1 MPARSALENSAIGAP
16 FKPNAYLVR
25 RAVQRLRKNVAAHF
39 PFHSRPCADMPARLE
54 PRRAIIAVAPFDD
67 DARAAPSAPVP
78 IRQLPDILIN
88 QIAAGEVVERP
99 ASVVKELVENAL
111 DAGALRIDIDLE
123 EGGVRL
129 IRIRDDGAG
138 IAAAELPLA
147 ISRHATSKIASL
159 DDLEGVATLGFRGEA
174 LPSIASVSRFVVVS
188 RRDEAEH
195 GSSLEVEGGRVGGI
209 TPKPHPRGTT
219 VEVRDLFFNVP
230 ARRKFLKAERTE
242 LGHIEEWLRQLALAR
257 PDVELRV
264 SHNGRPSRRWKG
276 EGGGMLHGAG
286 VSHVRLNETLG
297 EEFAR
302 HALRVDHS
310 AAGLRLHGWIAQPA
324 YNRASA
330 DQQYL
335 YVNGRAVRDRSIA
348 HAVKQAFAD
357 VLFHGRQPAYVLFL
371 ELDPR
376 RVDVNV
382 HPAKHEVRFRDARL
396 LHDFVYRTLHEALAE
411 TRAGQSPASM
421 EAGAATALVYP
432 DAGSPNATAGMGW
445 SQFQRGMPQAPL
457 GLQVAEARAGYAALY
472 GASPSMQAMAS
483 PMPASDDATLP
494 PLGYAI
500 AQLHGIYILAETAE
514 GLIVVDMH
522 AAHERI
528 GYEKLKRAHDGE
540 GLRSQPLLV
549 PAALAVS
556 EREADTAEREAAM
569 LALLGFDVTRSG
581 LQSLTLRSVPALL
594 AHGDVEALLRDVL
607 GDLRDHGDTSFA
619 GGRRVVA
626 ARDELLSTMAC
637 HGAVRANRRLSLPEM
652 NALLRQMEA
661 TERSGQCNHGR
672 PTWARFTL
680 PEIDRWFLR
689 GR

>member
-1 MPARSALENSAIGAP
+1 MGEPVA
-16 FKPNAYLVR
+16 
-25 RAVQRLRKNVAAHF
+25 VAARRLSF
-39 PFHSRPCADMPARLE
+39 PTIPSTMPDC
-54 PRRAIIAVAPFDD
+54 IATVT
-67 DARAAPSAPVP
+67 
-78 IRQLPDILIN
+78 IRQLPDTLIN
-88 QIAAGEVVERP
+88 QIAAGEVIERP

-111 DAGALRIDIDLE
+111 DAGARRIDIDLE

-129 IRIRDDGAG
+129 IRIRDDGKG
-138 IAAAELPLA
+138 IEPDELPLA
-147 ISRHATSKIASL
+147 VSRHATSKIASL

-174 LPSIASVSRFVVVS
+174 LPSIASVSRFALTS
-188 RRDEAEH
+188 RRD
-195 GSSLEVEGGRVGGI
+195 GSERAATLEVDGGRVGDVM
-209 TPKPHPRGTT
+209 PKPHPQGTT

-264 SHNGRPSRRWKG
+264 AHNGKPSRRWKG
-276 EGGGMLHGAG
+276 EGDLL
-286 VSHVRLNETLG
+286 SEVRLHEALG

-302 HALRVDHS
+302 NALRVDH
-310 AAGLRLHGWIAQPA
+310 AGAGLRLHGWIAQPA

-348 HAVKQAFAD
+348 HAIKQAYSD

-396 LHDFVYRTLHEALAE
+396 IHDFVYRTLQDALAQ
-411 TRAGQSPASM
+411 TRAGTVPGVAPMAAEPAPGYAMPGYAGSAAPAYGYLDRAAQSPLPM
-421 EAGAATALVYP
+421 
-432 DAGSPNATAGMGW
+432 
-445 SQFQRGMPQAPL
+445 
-457 GLQVAEARAGYAALY
+457 QVAEARAGYAALY
-472 GASPSMQAMAS
+472 GGASSAS
-483 PMPASDDATLP
+483 FAAAPTPQPVAMPASDNATLP

-500 AQLHGIYILAETAE
+500 AQLHGIYVLAETAE

-528 GYEKLKRAHDGE
+528 GYEKLKAAHDGE
-540 GLRSQPLLV
+540 GLRTQPLLV
-549 PAALAVS
+549 PATLAVS
-556 EREADTAEREAAM
+556 EREAEVAEREGETLAA
-569 LALLGFDVTRSG
+569 LGFEVTRSG
-581 LQSLTLRSVPALL
+581 PQSLTLRSVPALL

-607 GDLRDHGDTSFA
+607 ADLREHGES
-619 GGRRVVA
+619 RRVAA
-626 ARDELLSTMAC
+626 ARDELLATMAC
-637 HGAVRANRRLSLPEM
+637 HGAVRANRRLTLPEM
-652 NALLRQMEA
+652 NALLREMEA

>member
-1 MPARSALENSAIGAP
+1 MA
-16 FKPNAYLVR
+16 
-25 RAVQRLRKNVAAHF
+25 
-39 PFHSRPCADMPARLE
+39 
-54 PRRAIIAVAPFDD
+54 
-67 DARAAPSAPVP
+67 
-78 IRQLPDILIN
+78 IRQLPDTLIN

-111 DAGALRIDIDLE
+111 DAGATRVDIDLE

-138 IAAAELPLA
+138 IAADELPLA

-174 LPSIASVSRFVVVS
+174 LPSIASVSRFALVS
-188 RRDEAEH
+188 RRIDAEH
-195 GSSLEVEGGRVGGI
+195 GASLEVDGGRVGAVA
-209 TPKPHPRGTT
+209 PKPHPQGTT

-264 SHNGRPSRRWKG
+264 SHNGKPSRRWKG
-276 EGGGMLHGAG
+276 EGDLLSDA
-286 VSHVRLNETLG
+286 RINETLG

-302 HALRVDHS
+302 NALRVDHS
-310 AAGLRLHGWIAQPA
+310 GAGLRLHGWIAQPA

-335 YVNGRAVRDRSIA
+335 YVNGRSVRDRSVA
-348 HAVKQAFAD
+348 HAVKQAYAD

-396 LHDFVYRTLHEALAE
+396 IHDFVYRTLHDALAE
-411 TRAGQSPASM
+411 TRAGAAPLPAQADVG
-421 EAGAATALVYP
+421 AGATAPPMSAQPSY
-432 DAGSPNATAGMGW
+432 NW
-445 SQFQRGMPQAPL
+445 SAPTRPL
-457 GLQVAEARAGYAALY
+457 GFQVEETRAGYAALY
-472 GASPSMQAMAS
+472 GAANETVAT
-483 PMPASDDATLP
+483 PAYPNYAPPAPGFDAAARPALPHSDDASLP
-494 PLGYAI
+494 PLGYAV
-500 AQLHGIYILAETAE
+500 AQLHGIYVLAESAE

-528 GYEKLKRAHDGE
+528 GYEKLKAAHDGE
-540 GLRSQPLLV
+540 GLRTQPLLV
-549 PAALAVS
+549 PATLAVS
-556 EREADTAEREAAM
+556 EREAEVAERETDTLAA
-569 LALLGFDVTRSG
+569 LGFDVTRSG
-581 LQSLTLRSVPALL
+581 PQSLTLRAVPALL

-607 GDLRDHGDTSFA
+607 ADLREHGES
-619 GGRRVVA
+619 RRVAA

-637 HGAVRANRRLSLPEM
+637 HGAVRANRRLTLPEM
-652 NALLRQMEA
+652 NALLREMEA

-672 PTWARFTL
+672 PTWARFSL
-680 PEIDRWFLR
+680 SEIDRWFLR